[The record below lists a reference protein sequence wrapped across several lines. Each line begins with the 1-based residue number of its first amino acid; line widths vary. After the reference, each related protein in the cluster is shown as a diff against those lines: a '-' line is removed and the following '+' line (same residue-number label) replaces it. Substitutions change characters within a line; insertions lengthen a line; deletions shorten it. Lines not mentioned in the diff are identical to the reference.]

1 MFKNFLLY
9 FFFSLIF
16 ANISYSND
24 KVVFIEIN
32 YIFKNS
38 NVGKELNL
46 KILDEDKKLNQEI
59 NNYRK
64 KIDDEKNK
72 ILSQKNVLSVEEYNK
87 KIVVLEDYIKNI
99 NLEIKKKNDDFIKFR
114 KKIENS
120 FSKELNLIIEEYSL
134 KHSIGIILNKEDL
147 LMAKKNL
154 DITLDVLKLFNEKI
168 TDIKID

>member
-1 MFKNFLLY
+1 MLKKFFLYIFLC
-9 FFFSLIF
+9 LIF
-16 ANISYSND
+16 TKISYSED
-24 KVVFIEIN
+24 KVVFIDIN

-38 NVGKELNL
+38 NIGKELNL
-46 KILDEDKKLNQEI
+46 KILDEDKNLKKEI

-72 ILSQKNVLSVEEYNK
+72 ILSQKNVLSVEDYNK
-87 KIVVLEDYIKNI
+87 KIVVLENDIKNI
-99 NLEIKKKNDDFIKFR
+99 NLEIKKKNDNFINLK

-120 FSKELNLIIEEYSL
+120 FSKKLNLIIEEYSL

-154 DITLDVLKLFNEKI
+154 DITLDVLKLFDEKI
-168 TDIKID
+168 TDIK

>member
-1 MFKNFLLY
+1 MFKNFFLY
-9 FFFSLIF
+9 IFFCLIF
-16 ANISYSND
+16 TNISHSKD
-24 KVVFIEIN
+24 KVVFIDIN

-38 NVGKELNL
+38 NIGKELNL
-46 KILDEDKKLNQEI
+46 KIFDEDENLKKEI

-64 KIDDEKNK
+64 KIEDEKNK
-72 ILSQKNVLSVEEYNK
+72 ILSQKNVLSVEDYNK
-87 KIVVLEDYIKNI
+87 KIGVLENDIKNI
-99 NLEIKKKNDDFIKFR
+99 NLEIKKKNDDFINFK

-120 FSKELNLIIEEYSL
+120 FSKKLNLIIEEYSL

-168 TDIKID
+168 TNIK

>member
-99 NLEIKKKNDDFIKFR
+99 NLEIKKKNDDFKF
-114 KKIENS
+114 KIE
-120 FSKELNLIIEEYSL
+120 EW
-134 KHSIGIILNKEDL
+134 
-147 LMAKKNL
+147 KKNN
-154 DITLDVLKLFNEKI
+154 I
-168 TDIKID
+168 

>member
-1 MFKNFLLY
+1 MFRIISIILFYLL
-9 FFFSLIF
+9 FVTGNCFSQEKI
-16 ANISYSND
+16 
-24 KVVFIEIN
+24 VFIDIN

-38 NVGKELNL
+38 NIGKELNL
-46 KILDEDKKLNQEI
+46 KIFDEDENLKKEI

-64 KIDDEKNK
+64 KIEDEKNK
-72 ILSQKNVLSVEEYNK
+72 ILSQKNVLSVEDYNK
-87 KIVVLEDYIKNI
+87 KIGVLENDIKNI
-99 NLEIKKKNDDFIKFR
+99 NLEIKKKNDDFINFK

-120 FSKELNLIIEEYSL
+120 FSKKLNLIIEEYSL

-168 TDIKID
+168 TDIK